1 MQNEREKKQ
10 MRREELKKKAFQ
22 MPFSSITCDNTKHWN
37 SFGKNK
43 SNNILTSRQTKND
56 KRCIQWGLLMFSV
69 QNYLFFRDDMVSKC
83 CFCMLLTEIHFC
95 LEVSIFPTHLG
106 MTVYYLQT
114 EEGTILVAHK

>member
-10 MRREELKKKAFQ
+10 MRRE

-43 SNNILTSRQTKND
+43 SNNILTSRQTKKE
-56 KRCIQWGLLMFSV
+56 KRSIQWGLLMFSV
-69 QNYLFFRDDMVSKC
+69 QNYFFFRDDMVSKC
-83 CFCMLLTEIHFC
+83 CFCTLLIEIHFC

-106 MTVYYLQT
+106 ITVYYLQT